1 MLENAKA
8 FRKAE
13 PEVCK
18 TLWVQ
23 NIFDRNFCSDKIKSN
38 QIGDEFEKKMIYQ
51 KISIFVKL

>member
-23 NIFDRNFCSDKIKSN
+23 NIFDRIFCSDKIKSN
-38 QIGDEFEKKMIYQ
+38 QIGDEFEKK
-51 KISIFVKL
+51 